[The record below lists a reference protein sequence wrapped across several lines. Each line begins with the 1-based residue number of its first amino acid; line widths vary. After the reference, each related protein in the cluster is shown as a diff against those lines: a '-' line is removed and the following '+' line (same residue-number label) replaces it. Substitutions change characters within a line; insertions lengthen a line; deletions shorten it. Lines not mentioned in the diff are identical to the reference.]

1 MESSHQISTGRIRPQ
16 SVAAFFVVTPNW
28 DTGWNT
34 HKTRKRGWHFLTRST
49 TSAWPKFFIS
59 FHFIS
64 FYFISFHFISFQ
76 RLASVTHGHG
86 PQSLYWRCAKQ
97 KDRAKIFHCFKL
109 ENKASSRSAPPTT
122 SVASLYTLDP
132 QEFFWAPPALRMFN
146 NPRPKSVTRE
156 HALPPDVSEGQ
167 SCNPSKKNQLA
178 ISENVGNF
186 LAAASL

>member
-64 FYFISFHFISFQ
+64 FHFISFHFISFHFISFHFISTPRVSDTWAWPTIALLALCQTKRSRQNFPLLQVGKQGLVKISTPDHIGCKFVHLGPPRVFLGAPGAADVQQSAAEECDQ
-76 RLASVTHGHG
+76 RTRTAS
-86 PQSLYWRCAKQ
+86 
-97 KDRAKIFHCFKL
+97 
-109 ENKASSRSAPPTT
+109 
-122 SVASLYTLDP
+122 
-132 QEFFWAPPALRMFN
+132 
-146 NPRPKSVTRE
+146 
-156 HALPPDVSEGQ
+156 
-167 SCNPSKKNQLA
+167 
-178 ISENVGNF
+178 
-186 LAAASL
+186 